1 MKIYAFADESG
12 AMIDH
17 QIEALKRNGLDG
29 LEVRNVDGTNVADIT
44 LDKAREVRQKLDDAG
59 LSTWSIG
66 SPIGKVQL
74 ENLDFAAYLDK
85 FRHVLDIAHIMGAGN
100 IRMFSFH
107 LPKDSDPANHKN
119 QVIDYI
125 GQFLTAAEGSGVD
138 VCHENE
144 SGIFGDIPSRCL
156 QLHQAL
162 PGLKGIFDPAN
173 YIQQR
178 QDTWAGWQMLAPYIK
193 YMHIKDASA
202 DGKVVPAGYGVGN
215 LAQILTEFTKN
226 GGNAVTLEPHLTVF
240 DGLAKLEEHGDMSK
254 IGGGFVYPSAD
265 DAFDAACNALRK
277 LL

>member
-17 QIEALKRNGLDG
+17 QIKALQRNAQAGIEL
-29 LEVRNVDGTNVADIT
+29 RNVAGTNVADIT

-59 LSTWSIG
+59 LVTWSIG

-85 FRHVLDIAHIMGAGN
+85 FRHVLDIAHVMGAGN

-107 LPKDSDPANHKN
+107 LPQGADPADYKN

-173 YIQQR
+173 YIQQK
-178 QDTWAGWQMLAPYIK
+178 QDTWAGWQMLFPYIK
-193 YMHIKDASA
+193 YLHIKDAMP
-202 DGKVVPAGYGVGN
+202 DGKVVPSGKGVGN
-215 LAQILTEFTKN
+215 VARILADFIKN
-226 GGNAVTLEPHLTVF
+226 GGSAVTLEPHLTVF
-240 DGLAKLEEHGDMSK
+240 DGLAQLEAHGDMGK
-254 IGGGFVYPSAD
+254 IGSFVYPSAD
-265 DAFDAACNALRK
+265 DAFDAACNALK
-277 LL
+277 NLL

>member
-17 QIEALKRNGLDG
+17 QIKALQRNGLAG
-29 LEVRNVDGTNVADIT
+29 IELRNVDGTNVADIT

-59 LSTWSIG
+59 LVTWSIG

-85 FRHVLDIAHIMGAGN
+85 FHHVLDIAHVMGAGN

-107 LPKDSDPANHKN
+107 LPQGADPADYKN

-144 SGIFGDIPSRCL
+144 SGIFGDIPTRCL

-173 YIQQR
+173 YIQQK
-178 QDTWAGWQMLAPYIK
+178 QDTWAGWQMLFPYIK
-193 YMHIKDASA
+193 YLHIKDAMP
-202 DGKVVPAGYGVGN
+202 DGKVVPSGKGVGN
-215 LAQILTEFTKN
+215 VARILADFIKN
-226 GGNAVTLEPHLTVF
+226 GGSAVTLEPHLTVF
-240 DGLAKLEEHGDMSK
+240 DGLAQLEAHGDMGK
-254 IGGGFVYPSAD
+254 IGSFVYPSAD
-265 DAFDAACNALRK
+265 DAFDAACNALK
-277 LL
+277 NLL

>member
-17 QIEALKRNGLDG
+17 QIESLKRNGLDG

-44 LDKAREVRQKLDDAG
+44 LDKAREVRRKLDDAG
-59 LSTWSIG
+59 LVTWSIG
-66 SPIGKVQL
+66 SPIGKVQI

-107 LPKDSDPANHKN
+107 LPKGSDPADYKN

-178 QDTWAGWQMLAPYIK
+178 QDTWEGWQMLAPYIK
-193 YMHIKDASA
+193 YMHIKDATA
-202 DGKVVPAGYGVGN
+202 DGKIVPSGEGVGN
-215 LAQILTEFTKN
+215 IARILAEFTKN

-254 IGGGFVYPSAD
+254 IRNFVYPSAD
-265 DAFDAACNALRK
+265 DAFDAACNALK
-277 LL
+277 NLL

>member
-17 QIEALKRNGLDG
+17 QIKALQRNGLAG
-29 LEVRNVDGTNVADIT
+29 IELRNVDGTNVADIT

-59 LSTWSIG
+59 LVTWSIG

-85 FRHVLDIAHIMGAGN
+85 FHHVLDIAHVMGAGN

-107 LPKDSDPANHKN
+107 LPQGADPADYKN

-173 YIQQR
+173 YIQQK
-178 QDTWAGWQMLAPYIK
+178 QDTWAGWQRLCPYIK
-193 YMHIKDASA
+193 YLHIKDAMP
-202 DGKVVPAGYGVGN
+202 DGKVVPSGKGVGN
-215 LAQILTEFTKN
+215 VARILADFIKN
-226 GGNAVTLEPHLTVF
+226 GGSAVTLEPHLTVF
-240 DGLAKLEEHGDMSK
+240 DGLAQLEAHGDMGK
-254 IGGGFVYPSAD
+254 IGSFVYPSAD
-265 DAFDAACNALRK
+265 DAFDAACNALK
-277 LL
+277 NLL

>member
-1 MKIYAFADESG
+1 M
-12 AMIDH
+12 
-17 QIEALKRNGLDG
+17 
-29 LEVRNVDGTNVADIT
+29 DGTNVADIT

-59 LSTWSIG
+59 LVTWSIG

-85 FRHVLDIAHIMGAGN
+85 FRHVLDIAHVMGAGN

-107 LPKDSDPANHKN
+107 LPQGADPADHKN

-173 YIQQR
+173 YIQQK
-178 QDTWAGWQMLAPYIK
+178 QDTWAGWQMLFPYIK
-193 YMHIKDASA
+193 YLHIKDALA
-202 DGKVVPAGYGVGN
+202 DGKVVPSGKGVGN
-215 LAQILTEFTKN
+215 VARILADFIKN
-226 GGNAVTLEPHLTVF
+226 GGSAVTLEPHLTVF
-240 DGLAKLEEHGDMSK
+240 DGLAQLEAHGDMGK
-254 IGGGFVYPSAD
+254 IGSFVYPSAD
-265 DAFDAACNALRK
+265 DAFDAACNALK
-277 LL
+277 NLL